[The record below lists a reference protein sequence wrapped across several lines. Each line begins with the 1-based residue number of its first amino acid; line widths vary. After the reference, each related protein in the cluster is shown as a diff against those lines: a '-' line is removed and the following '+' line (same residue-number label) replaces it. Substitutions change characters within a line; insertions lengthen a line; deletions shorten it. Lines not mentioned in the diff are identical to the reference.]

1 MTRVAVVADTHH
13 SFRWLP
19 LAAER
24 LGKVDLLFHLG
35 DFCAD
40 AETVSRELGGI
51 PYDVVRGNNDAFS
64 TEPKVRFEYVEN
76 ARIMLTHG
84 DEFYN
89 TYHLAMRAE
98 ENHCSAVLFGHTHIP
113 LLQASG
119 NILILNPGSL
129 SLPRRGSKPSC
140 ALLEVEGKDINI
152 TMISL

>member
-1 MTRVAVVADTHH
+1 MTRVAVIADTHR

-40 AETVSRELGGI
+40 AETVAEKLGGV
-51 PYDVVRGNNDAFS
+51 PYRTVRGNNDVYSA
-64 TEPKVRFEYVEN
+64 EPRLRVERVED
-76 ARIMLTHG
+76 ASIMLVHG

-98 ENHCSAVLFGHTHIP
+98 ENHCGAVLFGHTHIP

-119 NILILNPGSL
+119 DILLINPGSL

-140 ALLEVEGKDINI
+140 ALLEVEGKDINV